1 MENIHAGNTYQDGPE
16 RRGWFV
22 GNFMPEDDLRQSH
35 DVEIKWGQ
43 HQAGEAREEWV
54 RGEERSTVLVL
65 VSGIFTIVF
74 PEGEHTLKEQG
85 DYLMWGPGVDH
96 SWRADEDAV
105 TMTVRWTSTK

>member
-1 MENIHAGNTYQDGPE
+1 MERIYASNAYQDGPE

-22 GNFMPEDDLRQSH
+22 GHFMPEEDMRRSE

-54 RGEERSTVLVL
+54 TGEDRSTVLIL
-65 VSGIFTIVF
+65 VSGKFTIIF
-74 PEGEHTLKEQG
+74 PEGEQTLEEQG
-85 DYLMWGPGVDH
+85 DYLVWGPGVDH

-105 TMTVRWTSTK
+105 TVTVRWTPTE